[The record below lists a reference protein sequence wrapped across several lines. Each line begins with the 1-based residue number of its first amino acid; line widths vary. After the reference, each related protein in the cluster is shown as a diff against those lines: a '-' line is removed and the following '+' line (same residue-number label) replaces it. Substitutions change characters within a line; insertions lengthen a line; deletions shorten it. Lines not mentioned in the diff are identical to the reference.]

1 MIARTLAAALALCCS
16 PLRAQSPDFER
27 EVLPLLADRCFAC
40 HGPDAAEREAGLRL
54 DEEAA
59 SRAVLPSGRR
69 AVVPGELS
77 ASELVRRIRSTDP
90 REVMPPP
97 SSGVGLNDGERE
109 ILARWIE
116 SGAAYEQHWAFRP
129 LREIVDLPA
138 VADASWVRDPLDH
151 FVLARL
157 EQEGLRPTEAAGRDR
172 WLRRVTH
179 TLTGLPPSLEE
190 RDAFL
195 ADHDPG
201 AEARVVDRLLASEAY
216 AERMAVDWLD
226 AARYADTYG
235 YQSDVHREVWPWRD
249 WVLRAFASN
258 LGYDE
263 FLEWQLAGDLLREPT
278 RDQRLAT
285 AFLRLHRQTNEGGS
299 VDEEYRVENVAD
311 RMETVG
317 TAVLGLTL
325 GCAKCHD
332 HKFDPISQREYY
344 GLFALFDGC
353 DEAGL
358 YSHFTSAVPTPTLL
372 LPTPDQERAMES
384 ADAAV
389 ERAERAYAERKAA
402 LDADFEAWVMAH
414 DFDTPLPDLVG
425 SFDLDGFGEKGELAN
440 AAAAD
445 KPGSASGPRPEVVD
459 GARGRALTLSGED
472 PLVFPKVGDFTR
484 NDPFTIALHV
494 RVAEHH
500 ERAVIW
506 HRSRAWSDAGSRG
519 FELLLEDGRPSAAL
533 IHFWPGNAIRVVARQ
548 PIEVGRFTHIAVTYD
563 GSSRAAGLGIL
574 VDGQPVEVDVVRD
587 KLRKNITGGG
597 ASALTIGQRFRD
609 NGLRGGSVDDLRVF
623 ARALAPLEVRE
634 VLVPGAMREAVGVPD
649 RRAALREAYA
659 AAFDPRLRE
668 LRQELLAARRARSA
682 AVDPVREIMTMRDDG
697 PADRAAHVL
706 DRGAYDARREP
717 VAPSTPSALPEWPE
731 GERRDRLGFAR
742 WLLDP
747 SHPLTS
753 RVAVNRVWQMH
764 FGRGLCATPEDLG
777 MQGARPEHGELL
789 DHLARRFIDSGWDLK
804 ALHRAIVLSA
814 TFAQDSACD
823 DALRA
828 RDPHNELLGRG
839 PSFRLSAE
847 MIRDQALAAS
857 GLLVRRVGGPSV
869 KPYQPPGLWREKS
882 GATYTPD
889 QGEGLWRRSLYTY
902 WKRTS
907 PPPAMMTFDASAREV
922 CSVRREATTNPLQAL
937 VLMNDPQHVE
947 AARVLAE
954 RLVVEAP
961 GPRGRVDR
969 LFRIV
974 LGRAAD
980 DAEIRIIGEGV
991 DEERARFEQ
1000 DPEAANELLSVGTA
1014 PRNASIA
1021 AVDVAAWTTAVSVVL
1036 CCDEAI
1042 MLR

>member
-1 MIARTLAAALALCCS
+1 
-16 PLRAQSPDFER
+16 
-27 EVLPLLADRCFAC
+27 
-40 HGPDAAEREAGLRL
+40 
-54 DEEAA
+54 
-59 SRAVLPSGRR
+59 
-69 AVVPGELS
+69 
-77 ASELVRRIRSTDP
+77 
-90 REVMPPP
+90 
-97 SSGVGLNDGERE
+97 
-109 ILARWIE
+109 
-116 SGAAYEQHWAFRP
+116 
-129 LREIVDLPA
+129 
-138 VADASWVRDPLDH
+138 
-151 FVLARL
+151 
-157 EQEGLRPTEAAGRDR
+157 
-172 WLRRVTH
+172 
-179 TLTGLPPSLEE
+179 
-190 RDAFL
+190 
-195 ADHDPG
+195 
-201 AEARVVDRLLASEAY
+201 
-216 AERMAVDWLD
+216 
-226 AARYADTYG
+226 
-235 YQSDVHREVWPWRD
+235 
-249 WVLRAFASN
+249 
-258 LGYDE
+258 
-263 FLEWQLAGDLLREPT
+263 
-278 RDQRLAT
+278 
-285 AFLRLHRQTNEGGS
+285 
-299 VDEEYRVENVAD
+299 
-311 RMETVG
+311 
-317 TAVLGLTL
+317 
-325 GCAKCHD
+325 
-332 HKFDPISQREYY
+332 
-344 GLFALFDGC
+344 
-353 DEAGL
+353 
-358 YSHFTSAVPTPTLL
+358 
-372 LPTPDQERAMES
+372 
-384 ADAAV
+384 
-389 ERAERAYAERKAA
+389 
-402 LDADFEAWVMAH
+402 
-414 DFDTPLPDLVG
+414 
-425 SFDLDGFGEKGELAN
+425 
-440 AAAAD
+440 
-445 KPGSASGPRPEVVD
+445 
-459 GARGRALTLSGED
+459 
-472 PLVFPKVGDFTR
+472 
-484 NDPFTIALHV
+484 
-494 RVAEHH
+494 
-500 ERAVIW
+500 
-506 HRSRAWSDAGSRG
+506 
-519 FELLLEDGRPSAAL
+519 
-533 IHFWPGNAIRVVARQ
+533 
-548 PIEVGRFTHIAVTYD
+548 
-563 GSSRAAGLGIL
+563 
-574 VDGQPVEVDVVRD
+574 
-587 KLRKNITGGG
+587 
-597 ASALTIGQRFRD
+597 
-609 NGLRGGSVDDLRVF
+609 
-623 ARALAPLEVRE
+623 
-634 VLVPGAMREAVGVPD
+634 
-649 RRAALREAYA
+649 
-659 AAFDPRLRE
+659 
-668 LRQELLAARRARSA
+668 
-682 AVDPVREIMTMRDDG
+682 MRDDG

-980 DAEIRIIGEGV
+980 DAEILIIGEGV

-1000 DPEAANELLSVGTA
+1000 DPEAANELLSVVTA